1 MIRNM
6 YINNKY
12 EEMSNFVN
20 RNSNQFT
27 SVETVYSSGISVVKV
42 IFMLILSICNI
53 QLSCPTGRAKTR
65 LCNFLLVSLR
75 PFILF
80 RWALSYAFLQL
91 NPFFDGMML
100 IITLERFKK
109 AFFDVFTICRPKG
122 NHASKSYSEL
132 TRGNWN
138 ETLKLVRLPWAMLE
152 EQEWRLTWY
161 HHEQN

>member
-1 MIRNM
+1 M

-27 SVETVYSSGISVVKV
+27 FVETVYSSGISVVKV

-65 LCNFLLVSLR
+65 LCNFLLVSLL
-75 PFILF
+75 LF
-80 RWALSYAFLQL
+80 FLDERLSYAFLQL

-132 TRGNWN
+132 TRGN
-138 ETLKLVRLPWAMLE
+138 
-152 EQEWRLTWY
+152 
-161 HHEQN
+161 